1 MSGWRATF
9 LIEQHDGRERTPV
22 VHIDLDPRCL
32 SLEMVHGAAPRVELT
47 HVPACRCGQAFAML
61 AHAQALR
68 REDGS
73 DVVTVVE

>member
-9 LIEQHDGRERTPV
+9 LIEQHDGRERHPI

-32 SLEMVHGAAPRVELT
+32 SVDMVPGAAPHVELS
-47 HVPACRCGQAFAML
+47 HVAACRCGQAFVMH

-73 DVVTVVE
+73 DVVTVAE